1 MTAYFAPTALLPDG
15 WAENVRIETD
25 QAGFIVSVAPGVAEA
40 SATKEGAIMLGGP
53 VVPGMID
60 LHCHAFQHAMAGLAE
75 KSQAGAD
82 SFWTWRQ
89 TMYRFAEA
97 LTPDHLAAIA
107 GHLYIELLRHGYTS
121 VAEFHYL
128 HHAPGGGRY
137 DDPAELSLTVVDA
150 ADRAGIGLTHLPVL
164 YCQGGFDGLA
174 LEPGQRRFANDP
186 AAFLEIVERVR
197 ACARGNP
204 QLRVG
209 VAPHSL
215 RAVGPQALGEVVT
228 AIKAFDPDMPVHI
241 HAAETAREVEDC
253 LAWSGL
259 RPVEWLL
266 ENAGIDEGWC
276 LVHATQAGDG
286 ELAAMARRGVVAGL
300 CPTTEANLGDGV
312 FALAP
317 YLAAGG
323 SFGIGSDA
331 NLCTDPAEELRWLEY
346 GQRLGRRERAVAA
359 RPEIPSTGES
369 LYRAAL
375 EGGRRACGRA
385 VGRIEAGARADL
397 VALDPDSPA
406 LAARRPDQILDGL
419 LFAATDTPVRHVV
432 AGGRQVVTD
441 GRHQG
446 QEAAAGAYRQTLA
459 ELLV

>member
-15 WAENVRIETD
+15 WAENVRIEAD
-25 QAGFIVSVAPGVAEA
+25 EAGFIVSVERGAAADGAVA
-40 SATKEGAIMLGGP
+40 LGGP
-53 VVPGMID
+53 VLPGMID

-75 KSQAGAD
+75 KSQGGAE

-97 LTPDHLAAIA
+97 LTPDHVAAIA

-128 HHAPGGGRY
+128 HHGPGGTPY
-137 DDPAELSLTVVDA
+137 DDPAEMNLTMVDA
-150 ADRAGIGLTHLPVL
+150 AERAGIGLTLLPVL
-164 YCQGGFDGLA
+164 YCQGGFDGRA
-174 LEPGQRRFANDP
+174 LEDGQRRFANDA
-186 AAFLEIVERVR
+186 AAFLGIVERLR
-197 ACARGNP
+197 DSARGNP

-209 VAPHSL
+209 IAPHSL
-215 RAVGPQALGEVVT
+215 RAVGPEALGEVVT
-228 AIKAFDPDMPVHI
+228 AVKAFDPDMPVHI
-241 HAAETAREVEDC
+241 HAAESVGEVEDC

-259 RPVEWLL
+259 RPVEWLI
-266 ENAGIDEGWC
+266 ENAGIDERWC
-276 LVHATQAGDG
+276 LVHATQAEVG
-286 ELAAMARRGVVAGL
+286 ELVAMAGRGAVAGL

-312 FALAP
+312 FDLAP
-317 YLAAGG
+317 YLGAGG

-346 GQRLGRRERAVAA
+346 GQRLVRRERAVAA
-359 RPEIPSTGES
+359 RPETPSTGES

-375 EGGRRACGRA
+375 EGGRRAAARS

-406 LAARRPDQILDGL
+406 LAARRPDQILDGM
-419 LFAATDTPVRHVV
+419 LFAASDTTVRHVV

-446 QEAAAGAYRQTLA
+446 QEAAAGGYRQTLA